1 MSDLHPTARSLIES
15 AKQHETALPDEVR
28 GRVHRSVLRRAAAVG
43 AAVATTTSASV
54 VARAGALVGA
64 LAKPLL
70 ASAAVGSLAGAALL
84 VAATAS
90 KPPAPVQRA
99 PVVAI
104 TQPVAGASQALPA
117 APTPEA
123 AMTPAVAPAKIS
135 PTQDPDLNARAS
147 ASVSTLAKTPP
158 KTDPNLRA
166 MAATGGPPPLPS
178 AVPLGATP
186 TPAPGTAPILA
197 TLPADSPRT
206 SPTTD
211 DLAAELG
218 LLHDVHTAL
227 RAGQPDRALALLDRS
242 TTLLERGAMA
252 EQAHAA
258 RVSALCQ
265 LGRVADARA
274 EIERFVA
281 RWPASPLAVRLE
293 GGCSAI
299 AN

>member
-15 AKQHETALPDEVR
+15 AKRRETTLPDEVR
-28 GRVHRSVLRRAAAVG
+28 GRVHRSVVRRAAALG

-70 ASAAVGSLAGAALL
+70 ASAAVGSLAGAAFL
-84 VAATAS
+84 VAAAAS
-90 KPPAPVQRA
+90 RPPAQVQRA
-99 PVVAI
+99 PGAPI
-104 TQPVAGASQALPA
+104 TQPVARASHGRPV
-117 APTPEA
+117 APSPEA
-123 AMTPAVAPAKIS
+123 AMTPAVAPTKMS
-135 PTQDPDLNARAS
+135 PNRDPDLNARAPAS
-147 ASVSTLAKTPP
+147 ASTLSKTPS
-158 KTDPNLRA
+158 KTDPDLSA
-166 MAATGGPPPLPS
+166 MAATGGPPPLTS
-178 AVPLGATP
+178 AASLAATP
-186 TPAPGTAPILA
+186 SPAPATAPILA
-197 TLPADSPRT
+197 TVPADVPHT

-218 LLHDVHTAL
+218 LLHDVHRAL

-242 TTLLERGAMA
+242 ATLLERGAMA

-293 GGCSAI
+293 GGCSAV